1 MCIMTVRVIRGLEG
15 EWGAVDDPMP
25 YTVLPC
31 FDMCGGQDAQEVDR
45 RLRRQPI
52 TWDEARNLIPGNL
65 SGLARSREQ
74 ETAYRAGRA
83 RIKDEWESIY
93 DYLLVTKFGFDWT
106 WGEGAPVVDTDDSP
120 GTAETTR
127 LVRRKRSRPTHRE
140 YFDNLQFDDGT
151 QLRFCPN
158 DFPYYFESGIEHHV
172 LWKLGGDVT
181 DEEVASAKAELL
193 DLNSVGRELS
203 AERLEQISNGT
214 DVFLSWV
221 NPPSLKSLPGID
233 HVHILLHK
241 PGLSRL

>member
-1 MCIMTVRVIRGLEG
+1 
-15 EWGAVDDPMP
+15 
-25 YTVLPC
+25 
-31 FDMCGGQDAQEVDR
+31 MCGGRDAQEVDR

-52 TWDEARNLIPGNL
+52 TWDEARTLIPGNL

-74 ETAYRAGRA
+74 EAAYREGRA

-106 WGEGAPVVDTDDSP
+106 WGEGAPVVVDTDGRG
-120 GTAETTR
+120 GTAAAETTTA
-127 LVRRKRSRPTHRE
+127 RPEEEVEAHAP
-140 YFDNLQFDDGT
+140 G
-151 QLRFCPN
+151 
-158 DFPYYFESGIEHHV
+158 SGIEHHV

-214 DVFLSWV
+214 DVFLSWI